1 MHILSLKPELIL
13 YFYMASCIAV
23 LIFNLLYIAVDKL
36 QKLQQ
41 KRRHLSLVGVISNQ
55 MMVCGEW
62 GSLPEHNISMLKR
75 KLSRLRGLKVFEESL
90 DKVREEVREE
100 LFQRYVKQLGRIFLH
115 LTQIYQKRDMIERA
129 YFCSIIE
136 KFSIN
141 INREGTNGIIEFLL
155 YMTVE
160 KDVYV
165 RENALKALY
174 RVGNKEAILSAFIK
188 MSGYEMNHSTK
199 LLSDGLLTF
208 NGDKEELARLL
219 WKNKKYLNT
228 HMRLA
233 VMQFMRFSTGDFQQ
247 EFLELLNNET
257 QDKELRLEAIRYL
270 RKYPYDSARE
280 ILQNFVRY
288 QEFIDWEYAA
298 MAAAALSAYPGE
310 DTVRCLKEGLSAV
323 NWYVRLNCA
332 EALIDGQQLG
342 ELQLFDIYNG
352 PDRYAKEILQ
362 YALKKSQ
369 IMGQEMELSVKHV

>member
-1 MHILSLKPELIL
+1 M
-13 YFYMASCIAV
+13 
-23 LIFNLLYIAVDKL
+23 
-36 QKLQQ
+36 
-41 KRRHLSLVGVISNQ
+41 
-55 MMVCGEW
+55 
-62 GSLPEHNISMLKR
+62 
-75 KLSRLRGLKVFEESL
+75 
-90 DKVREEVREE
+90 REE

-219 WKNKKYLNT
+219 WKNKKYLNM

-369 IMGQEMELSVKHV
+369 IMAQEMELSVKHV